1 MFIIISLQRIVFS
14 FNRDSFFKSIFV
26 WYFIKIAIL
35 TFSSNLGTFQHHF
48 LAVSTLVRHIR
59 IVLRYCYNITVQW
72 RAWPLAVTKQKM
84 SKVIGKVV
92 RSNQVLFKVHT
103 ELSCGPKVIQKVL
116 PDIKMVNICRIELSY
131 HINRYSW
138 NKELRQCNIRRW
150 AISGNVVVSYT
161 MGVNILMQHLSIHI
175 QVHVQFQIYML
186 HPINTWLKMKFAM
199 GLFKNYVRQ
208 VGGNVLQ
215 SP

>member
-1 MFIIISLQRIVFS
+1 MALLYLVLMVQVHIHPLPMGTRWIFLISLSAKNLTYFDRPNKRHFSFIIILCKMFIIISLQRIVFS

-92 RSNQVLFKVHT
+92 RSN
-103 ELSCGPKVIQKVL
+103 
-116 PDIKMVNICRIELSY
+116 
-131 HINRYSW
+131 
-138 NKELRQCNIRRW
+138 
-150 AISGNVVVSYT
+150 
-161 MGVNILMQHLSIHI
+161 
-175 QVHVQFQIYML
+175 
-186 HPINTWLKMKFAM
+186 
-199 GLFKNYVRQ
+199 
-208 VGGNVLQ
+208 
-215 SP
+215 